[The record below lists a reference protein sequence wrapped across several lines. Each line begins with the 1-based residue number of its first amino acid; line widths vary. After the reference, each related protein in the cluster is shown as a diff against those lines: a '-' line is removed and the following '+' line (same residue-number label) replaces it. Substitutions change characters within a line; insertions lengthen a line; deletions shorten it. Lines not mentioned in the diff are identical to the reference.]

1 MKKGAMRRPFS
12 LEVSALGQAF
22 FVVRLAAGLR
32 AGAFLAAGFAAAFLA
47 ADLRA
52 GALDSTAAEGRRGCL
67 PRSSMGLDATV
78 SNNLS

>member
-52 GALDSTAAEGRRGCL
+52 GAF
-67 PRSSMGLDATV
+67 
-78 SNNLS
+78 